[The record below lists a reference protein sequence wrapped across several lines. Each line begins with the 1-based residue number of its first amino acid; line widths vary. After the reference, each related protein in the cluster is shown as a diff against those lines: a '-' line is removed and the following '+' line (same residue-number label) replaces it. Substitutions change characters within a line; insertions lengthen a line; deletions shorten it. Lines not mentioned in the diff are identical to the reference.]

1 MDVNNKRNSRGGERT
16 STRKNADVEAN
27 GVGVINDGYTEYQ
40 DDPDLE
46 DARSVIS
53 DVRSSKS
60 LKTNSRQ
67 SSVYAQQPKD
77 NRQTSKPQIAFSD
90 HSPQQPITNDKE
102 DSKMN
107 DLQPQTKSILK
118 PSVKPSYKL
127 KNDIKSV
134 LLMSS
139 KQEIQDVNTRFN
151 RTRRY
156 DTAGK
161 YRIGPT
167 FITKARLSYLDANKP
182 AKLSVIPDPS
192 FKSLEFGLL
201 TYLWTFTD
209 QHDKTE
215 IDLAFLQSLINSG
228 VDINAADE
236 YGQTALHAIVRDWHP
251 DVVSFIIRNNADVN
265 KADKWGRTPL
275 HLAAAINSVEIAKI
289 LCLSG
294 GKFFSLFK
302 FFLKKTAQRAY
313 TGSKPKNIL

>member
-1 MDVNNKRNSRGGERT
+1 MIS
-16 STRKNADVEAN
+16 
-27 GVGVINDGYTEYQ
+27 
-40 DDPDLE
+40 
-46 DARSVIS
+46 DARS
-53 DVRSSKS
+53 
-60 LKTNSRQ
+60 LKTFKPGK
-67 SSVYAQQPKD
+67 QPKD
-77 NRQTSKPQIAFSD
+77 TRHTPKSQIAD
-90 HSPQQPITNDKE
+90 QQKQQHQLNNSKE
-102 DSKMN
+102 NSKMN
-107 DLQPQTKSILK
+107 GEDLSQQTKSILK

-209 QHDKTE
+209 QHDNCLLYT
-215 IDLAFLQSLINSG
+215 SPSP
-228 VDINAADE
+228 
-236 YGQTALHAIVRDWHP
+236 RD
-251 DVVSFIIRNNADVN
+251 A
-265 KADKWGRTPL
+265 T
-275 HLAAAINSVEIAKI
+275 
-289 LCLSG
+289 LSRMP
-294 GKFFSLFK
+294 SS
-302 FFLKKTAQRAY
+302 A
-313 TGSKPKNIL
+313 

>member
-1 MDVNNKRNSRGGERT
+1 MRDFLCFWNFCVSRVIMDVAKKFRSSEAGEGT
-16 STRKNADVEAN
+16 STRKNTVKDLDN
-27 GVGVINDGYTEYQ
+27 GVVNEGIDFGDERFYH
-40 DDPDLE
+40 DPDLE

-53 DVRSSKS
+53 EARS
-60 LKTNSRQ
+60 LKTFRPRQ
-67 SSVYAQQPKD
+67 SSVYFLPPKEGISTE
-77 NRQTSKPQIAFSD
+77 QAPKPKPQPETS
-90 HSPQQPITNDKE
+90 SPNSNKE
-102 DSKMN
+102 GNTMSGDPSN
-107 DLQPQTKSILK
+107 WQTKSILK
-118 PSVKPSYKL
+118 QHPVKPSYKL

-139 KQEIQDVNTRFN
+139 KQEIQDVNSRFN

-294 GKFFSLFK
+294 GM
-302 FFLKKTAQRAY
+302 
-313 TGSKPKNIL
+313 

>member
-1 MDVNNKRNSRGGERT
+1 MDVMRKLRGAQAKKTVTLANSPESNDINKGD
-16 STRKNADVEAN
+16 DV
-27 GVGVINDGYTEYQ
+27 VSGVINEGAETGDDRNSLNY
-40 DDPDLE
+40 DPDLE

-53 DVRSSKS
+53 EVRSLKS
-60 LKTNSRQ
+60 FRSQNSVNTPTLQ
-67 SSVYAQQPKD
+67 TTAKNK
-77 NRQTSKPQIAFSD
+77 NRPNGNADIVNP
-90 HSPQQPITNDKE
+90 SP
-102 DSKMN
+102 DSKTDRKM
-107 DLQPQTKSILK
+107 DSPTSSALPTAQKSILK
-118 PSVKPSYKL
+118 NNPTFNPSYKL

-139 KQEIQDVNTRFN
+139 KQEIQDVNTRYN

-167 FITKARLSYLDANKP
+167 FITKSRLSYLDANKP

-209 QHDKTE
+209 QHDKIE

-236 YGQTALHAIVRDWHP
+236 YGQTALHATVRDWHP

-294 GKFFSLFK
+294 GMYKFL
-302 FFLKKTAQRAY
+302 
-313 TGSKPKNIL
+313 

>member
-1 MDVNNKRNSRGGERT
+1 MDVNNKSNNSSDSER
-16 STRKNADVEAN
+16 TRKNADVESN
-27 GVGVINDGYTEYQ
+27 GVLNEGYTGQHQ

-53 DVRSSKS
+53 DARS
-60 LKTNSRQ
+60 LKTFKPGKQ
-67 SSVYAQQPKD
+67 SKDTRHTPK
-77 NRQTSKPQIAFSD
+77 SQIAFSD
-90 HSPQQPITNDKE
+90 QQKHQHQQLNSSKE
-102 DSKMN
+102 NSKMHGE
-107 DLQPQTKSILK
+107 DLSQQTKSILK

-182 AKLSVIPDPS
+182 AKLSVIPDPT

-294 GKFFSLFK
+294 GKITLFIR
-302 FFLKKTAQRAY
+302 T
-313 TGSKPKNIL
+313 

>member
-1 MDVNNKRNSRGGERT
+1 MDVMKKLRGGSNKSAT
-16 STRKNADVEAN
+16 PSPTHHDVEASTV
-27 GVGVINDGYTEYQ
+27 VGNPAAIEEDNSIYDETDV
-40 DDPDLE
+40 E
-46 DARSVIS
+46 DAISVLSEPRSHKSSRSLVSRPASSTNGHTPSGYHS
-53 DVRSSKS
+53 DE
-60 LKTNSRQ
+60 
-67 SSVYAQQPKD
+67 P
-77 NRQTSKPQIAFSD
+77 
-90 HSPQQPITNDKE
+90 DKKE
-102 DSKMN
+102 ENTK
-107 DLQPQTKSILK
+107 KSILK
-118 PSVKPSYKL
+118 QSTVKPSYKL

-139 KQEIQDVNTRFN
+139 KQEIQDVNTRFK

-236 YGQTALHAIVRDWHP
+236 YGQTALHAMVRDWHP
-251 DVVSFIIRNNADVN
+251 DVVSFIVRNNADVN

-294 GKFFSLFK
+294 GKH
-302 FFLKKTAQRAY
+302 
-313 TGSKPKNIL
+313 

>member
-1 MDVNNKRNSRGGERT
+1 MDVNKKRSSSSGART
-16 STRKNADVEAN
+16 STRKNGDVESN
-27 GVGVINDGYTEYQ
+27 GVINDGYAEYQ
-40 DDPDLE
+40 NNPDLE

-53 DVRSSKS
+53 DVRSLKS
-60 LKTNSRQ
+60 FKSSRQ
-67 SSVYAQQPKD
+67 SSIHKHPRD
-77 NRQTSKPQIAFSD
+77 IRQTPKPQIAFSD
-90 HSPQQPITNDKE
+90 QSPQQQPQPNSKE
-102 DSKMN
+102 DSKMHGD
-107 DLQPQTKSILK
+107 DLQQTKSILK

-275 HLAAAINSVEIAKI
+275 HLAAAINSVEIAKL

-294 GKFFSLFK
+294 GMYY
-302 FFLKKTAQRAY
+302 FLCTF
-313 TGSKPKNIL
+313 L